1 MQTDVDV
8 QPESVE
14 PTTENEMPQRG
25 AAQYGVLAAKGFAM
39 GSADV
44 VPGVSGGTMAFILG
58 IYEELIFSIRMV
70 AQPEFWRAVLHFRI
84 REAARLLHL
93 PFLIAVFAGIFAAIL
108 TLAPGI
114 EWTLENQPVMLW
126 SFFFG
131 LVVASVFV
139 VSHRIGKWTAK
150 VTLALIL
157 GAVFAFWI
165 VGLVPV
171 NTPTTWWFLILSGA
185 LASVAMILPGISG
198 SFILVL
204 LGKYAFVINAV
215 NQRDIVSIA
224 LIGLGAVIGL
234 VSLAQVLG
242 WLFKRYHDLD
252 GRCAHRLHVGQSAQ
266 DLAVERG
273 AHMDH
278 GSPRR
283 RSAAGHQERLAAAD
297 GQRRV
302 QHRDRHCT
310 GAGVGRLFPGDPD
323 RSYGQ
328 QESRSRRRFGCGSMK
343 SIAGLAVQPAVQ
355 WNADRANWAGLRGL
369 M

>member
-8 QPESVE
+8 QPESIG
-14 PTTENEMPQRG
+14 PMTENDMPQRG

-70 AQPEFWRAVLHFRI
+70 AQPEFWQAALHFRI

-93 PFLIAVFAGIFAAIL
+93 PFLIAVFGGIFAAIL

-139 VSHRIGKWTAK
+139 VSHRISKWTAK
-150 VTLALIL
+150 ATLALIL

-215 NQRDIVSIA
+215 NERDIVSIA
-224 LIGLGAVIGL
+224 LIGFGAAVGL
-234 VSLAQVLG
+234 ISLAQVLG
-242 WLFKRYHDLD
+242 WLFKRYHDLTVAVLTGFMLGSLRKIWPWKEVLTWTTD
-252 GRCAHRLHVGQSAQ
+252 RHGEEVP
-266 DLAVERG
+266 LAVKNILPPLTING
-273 AHMDH
+273 AFNTEVAIALGLALVGFFLVILID
-278 GSPRR
+278 
-283 RSAAGHQERLAAAD
+283 RLANKHEKPADDSAVAA
-297 GQRRV
+297 
-302 QHRDRHCT
+302 
-310 GAGVGRLFPGDPD
+310 
-323 RSYGQ
+323 
-328 QESRSRRRFGCGSMK
+328 
-343 SIAGLAVQPAVQ
+343 
-355 WNADRANWAGLRGL
+355 
-369 M
+369 